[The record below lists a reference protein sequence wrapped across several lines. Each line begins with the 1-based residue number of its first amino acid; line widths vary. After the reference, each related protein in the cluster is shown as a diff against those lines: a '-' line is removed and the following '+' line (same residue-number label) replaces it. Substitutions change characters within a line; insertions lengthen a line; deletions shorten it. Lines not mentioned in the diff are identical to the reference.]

1 MNVRYTLA
9 RWLFNTFVDNRRE
22 FYEDY
27 SSVLRHNMG
36 GPEHLSKMALRARK
50 RRSISAALYE
60 HWLHKMKRMSFAH
73 ALQHTVPD
81 YEVMVLTAAEEDG
94 RLEQA
99 MQYLARSLRLA
110 AKIRAAYFMSLV
122 SPVMTV
128 VTLVAFFLANALVIA
143 PLNLQILPLE
153 KWPSMSRGLYSFSQ
167 TMLNGGVLLSAALLG
182 LVWLIAWSR
191 HNWSGTLRSWIDRVP
206 LLPWRSYRERQ
217 ANTFMVSLAI
227 LLQSNNYGPKEAL
240 ERMRQFAGPW
250 LGEHLGKMLT
260 RLKKTPD
267 KPAPA
272 LNTGLFPLHMM
283 DRIEDYSERTDF
295 TEALLL
301 MAFDQGDKQVQRA
314 ERHAVISG
322 FLAMLM
328 IVGVLT
334 LIVLANFEFNQAL
347 ETYVQTMR

>member
-1 MNVRYTLA
+1 MNLRYKLA
-9 RWLFNTFVDNRRE
+9 RWLFNVFGDKRRE

-27 SSVLRHNMG
+27 ASALRHNMG
-36 GPEHLSKMALRARK
+36 GPERLAKMALRARK
-50 RRSISAALYE
+50 RRSLWAALYD
-60 HWLHKMKRMSFAH
+60 HWLHKMRRMSFAH
-73 ALQHTVPD
+73 SLQHTVPD

-99 MQYLARSLRLA
+99 MDYLSRSLRLS

-122 SPVMTV
+122 SPILTLLTLTV
-128 VTLVAFFLANALVIA
+128 FFIANALVIA
-143 PLNLQILPLE
+143 PLNLQLLPLE
-153 KWPSMSRGLYSFSQ
+153 KWPSLSRGLYSFSKV
-167 TMLNGGVLLSAALLG
+167 MVDGGVLLCVAMVA

-191 HNWSGTLRSWIDRVP
+191 ANWSGALRSLMDRVP
-206 LLPWRSYRERQ
+206 LLPWRAYRARQ

-250 LGEHLGKMLT
+250 LGEHLRKMLN
-260 RLKKTPD
+260 RLQKTPN
-267 KPAPA
+267 KPALA
-272 LNTGLFPLHMM
+272 LNSGLFPMHMM
-283 DRIEDYSERTDF
+283 DRIEDYAERTDF

-314 ERHAVISG
+314 EQQAMISG
-322 FLAMLM
+322 FMALLL
-328 IVGVLT
+328 IVGVIL

-347 ETYVQTMR
+347 ENYVQTIR

>member
-1 MNVRYTLA
+1 MNLRYKLS
-9 RWLFNTFVDNRRE
+9 RWMFNAFGDNRRE
-22 FYEDY
+22 FYEDF
-27 SSVLRHNMG
+27 SSALRHNMG
-36 GPEHLSKMALRARK
+36 GPERLAKMALRARK
-50 RRSISAALYE
+50 RGSVWAALYE

-99 MQYLARSLRLA
+99 MQFLSRSLRLS

-122 SPVMTV
+122 SPILTV
-128 VTLVAFFLANALVIA
+128 LTLVGFFLAYALVIA
-143 PLNLQILPLE
+143 PQNLQILPLE
-153 KWPSMSRGLYSFSQ
+153 KWPSLSRGLYSFSQ
-167 TMLNGGVLLSAALLG
+167 MMVDGGVFLCAALVA

-191 HNWSGTLRSWIDRVP
+191 ANWSGTLRSWIDRVP
-206 LLPWRSYRERQ
+206 LLPWRAYRERQ

-250 LGEHLGKMLT
+250 LGEHLRKMLA
-260 RLKKTPD
+260 RLQKTPD
-267 KPAPA
+267 RPAPA

-283 DRIEDYSERTDF
+283 DRIEDYAERTDF

-314 ERHAVISG
+314 EQQAMISG
-322 FLAMLM
+322 FLALLL
-328 IVGVLT
+328 IVGVILM
-334 LIVLANFEFNQAL
+334 IVLANFEFNQAL
-347 ETYVQTMR
+347 ETYVQTIR